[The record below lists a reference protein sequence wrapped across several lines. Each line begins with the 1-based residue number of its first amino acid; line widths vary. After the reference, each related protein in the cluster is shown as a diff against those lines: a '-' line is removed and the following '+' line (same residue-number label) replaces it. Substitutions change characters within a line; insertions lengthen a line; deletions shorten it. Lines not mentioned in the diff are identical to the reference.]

1 MLLAGLA
8 ACTDD
13 VIELPGTNGGDNPT
27 EVPDGYYFVL
37 DTDVPQG
44 AAQTRVAYANDNH
57 SYFEEDD
64 RLGIYTF
71 DAEGNLLEP
80 HNAEYRVL
88 NVTNVET
95 GNIRQVLENVNPDQR
110 VTRGHHYVIY
120 YPYIKDMYLDRLQNL
135 TYGVHSQQQL
145 AEVEHAQLS
154 GTVSGYEVSDLLWD
168 VATDQMT
175 ADGTTHYAEIHLDH
189 AMANI
194 ILNIGEEY
202 LPATRPEE
210 GYEAY
215 VLNSPRRATGINL
228 TNGLAETDNWGY
240 NVNRQSAMT
249 PIRMWNSGLGS
260 SGAQQ
265 FRASIPACQTIPSGT
280 PLLQITTNEGTKQFK
295 LKADLALRPG
305 KNYVFTVMKQNT
317 DPDAPIVPD
326 VTDDDSWVL
335 DVLDPETGRPVGL
348 LCREYLRY
356 QPQNSETG
364 EADAVTG
371 TKVLDGTKLAIN
383 SQAWVFYNLQAD
395 GKTPELSKGTVLRF
409 IYDVRINNGE
419 LKAEQAPDIWPLPHT
434 KSSGNAQG
442 LYTPEHGFKWIVSPT
457 KAPNGEDYG
466 ISSSEIDETL
476 LIGDLANAKEENYYM
491 HGGTIIWN
499 GTEDKIEDFTPLIT
513 GAPTNAE
520 AKANGHIAIDA
531 QTGKATVSYATIN
544 DQSSRVDG
552 DGKKIGVL
560 IPRNLIDTR
569 INRNGQ
575 ERTNLYPLVKI
586 GFNQFWISK
595 SFRAITL
602 TDGTTL
608 PCYNKAGDPN
618 GTTVSERKPAATDFP
633 VEQPYYL
640 DMGYIYPFAQNV
652 DTDEGE
658 TTNYDPYND
667 PTEMAGPQ
675 GTEWDNR
682 PSSYRPAP
690 LYNKP
695 AVEDERFVPLATESH
710 YEYLMPTVDEF
721 SSMMT
726 YFGYAYAAKLCT
738 REVSRTTGDKQTAYS
753 MYTTLMRGETRS
765 SGTYPANISG
775 FNLRPTG
782 YYTNDGGMSDLSAA
796 SEGAALILKSQATV
810 NPKSVAYITFQTYD
824 PWSTTNIPDF
834 FEEENT
840 FGNWQDPYTYFFAQ
854 VRLFMRFKNPTAGGT
869 SVSYHTRSAS
879 PQQPESRNVYVPLE
893 EME

>member
-1 MLLAGLA
+1 MTRNIYFRLITALLLASALTACEDEDIVQNNGNHA
-8 ACTDD
+8 ASNAFWAQYD
-13 VIELPGTNGGDNPT
+13 
-27 EVPDGYYFVL
+27 FVL
-37 DTDVPQG
+37 G
-44 AAQTRVAYANDNH
+44 ENSYMTRV
-57 SYFEEDD
+57 SYEDDKVSLFEEGDEVGVYVVND
-64 RLGIYTF
+64 
-71 DAEGNLLEP
+71 EGNLVSGETYNSNVRYVVRNATHLE
-80 HNAEYRVL
+80 NNEQ
-88 NVTNVET
+88 
-95 GNIRQVLENVNPDQR
+95 RQVLLPFNPNEA
-110 VTRGHHYVIY
+110 VTKNPAYHYVLY
-120 YPYIKDMYLDRLQNL
+120 YPYDADMTLNRLKDYTHNVATDQ
-135 TYGVHSQQQL
+135 GE
-145 AEVEHAQLS
+145 AGAFEA
-154 GTVSGYEVSDLLWD
+154 SDLLWCYYTPPAGSTEAYE
-168 VATDQMT
+168 VAF
-175 ADGTTHYAEIHLDH
+175 DH
-189 AMANI
+189 AMAQIVVLLGGIYMPGENQASAVQL
-194 ILNIGEEY
+194 LNMSVQATDINMVQPGGTSFSYTTSNTKVEEIGAWWFEKGSTDDLLQY
-202 LPATRPEE
+202 
-210 GYEAY
+210 
-215 VLNSPRRATGINL
+215 RAC
-228 TNGLAETDNWGY
+228 
-240 NVNRQSAMT
+240 
-249 PIRMWNSGLGS
+249 
-260 SGAQQ
+260 
-265 FRASIPACQTIPSGT
+265 IPAQAIGAGE
-280 PLLQITTNEGTKQFK
+280 PLVRIHFNSATYKDYKINTELQLKPGHTYTLTLSKEGITEIEIN
-295 LKADLALRPG
+295 
-305 KNYVFTVMKQNT
+305 
-317 DPDAPIVPD
+317 
-326 VTDDDSWVL
+326 DDDSWVY
-335 DVLDPETGRPVGL
+335 DVLDPETGQPVGL

-364 EADAVTG
+364 KADAVTG

-499 GTEDKIEDFTPLIT
+499 GTENKIEDFTPLTT

-544 DQSSRVDG
+544 YQSSHIDG

-618 GTTVSERKPAATDFP
+618 GTTVSERKPAAVDFP
-633 VEQPYYL
+633 VTQPTYL

-652 DTDEGE
+652 ETDEGE

-675 GTEWDNR
+675 GTEWDDR
-682 PSSYRPAP
+682 PCSYRPAP

-695 AVEDERFVPLATESH
+695 AVEDKRFVPLATESH

-775 FNLRPTG
+775 FNLHPTG
-782 YYTNDGGMSDLSAA
+782 YYTNEDGMSGLSAA

-893 EME
+893 AVE